1 VLQENI
7 IIHLEKNGE
16 KGPVTISTSTDD
28 RFNDL
33 TSKDYP
39 VEKIVLSHDPEQF
52 IHIPTSTDGGDV
64 VLKNNISCTL
74 SDLKINISTGPVV
87 DFRLKEHLRKMPGP
101 DTVPLLYPAHFNSKG
116 SEWPKPDMKKPN
128 AIHRNSETEKWL
140 LPNDFYCVVRRFSSK
155 EEKRRVMANVV
166 NPVNY
171 PGMNL
176 LGFENHL
183 NVFHANKKGLPKTLA
198 YGIMVFLNSTMV
210 DEYFRT
216 FNGHTQVNATDLKQI
231 KYPSREILISLGEWA
246 LNQLELTQESIDEK
260 LETVTA

>member
-1 VLQENI
+1 MFLSRNKAFKDDDVLQENI

-74 SDLKINISTGPVV
+74 SDLKINISTGPLV

-101 DTVPLLYPAHFNSKG
+101 NTVPLLYPAHFNSKG

-140 LPNDFYCVVRRFSSK
+140 LLVESVTSHGPMDG
-155 EEKRRVMANVV
+155 KRHGELFRLFAKAK
-166 NPVNY
+166 
-171 PGMNL
+171 PGL
-176 LGFENHL
+176 
-183 NVFHANKKGLPKTLA
+183 V
-198 YGIMVFLNSTMV
+198 Y
-210 DEYFRT
+210 
-216 FNGHTQVNATDLKQI
+216 
-231 KYPSREILISLGEWA
+231 
-246 LNQLELTQESIDEK
+246 
-260 LETVTA
+260 VTAFPDRVTMARYLDSTAWETEVWVADAPSHLIHFDGERFLGPYK

>member
-1 VLQENI
+1 
-7 IIHLEKNGE
+7 
-16 KGPVTISTSTDD
+16 
-28 RFNDL
+28 
-33 TSKDYP
+33 
-39 VEKIVLSHDPEQF
+39 
-52 IHIPTSTDGGDV
+52 
-64 VLKNNISCTL
+64 
-74 SDLKINISTGPVV
+74 
-87 DFRLKEHLRKMPGP
+87 
-101 DTVPLLYPAHFNSKG
+101 
-116 SEWPKPDMKKPN
+116 
-128 AIHRNSETEKWL
+128 
-140 LPNDFYCVVRRFSSK
+140 
-155 EEKRRVMANVV
+155 MANVV